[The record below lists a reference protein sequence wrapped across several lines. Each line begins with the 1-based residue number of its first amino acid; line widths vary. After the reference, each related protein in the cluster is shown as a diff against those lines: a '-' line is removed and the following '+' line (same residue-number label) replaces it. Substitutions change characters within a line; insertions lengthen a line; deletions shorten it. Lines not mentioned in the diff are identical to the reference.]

1 MDAIAVRNE
10 SDDSIAVKVA
20 RMEMQLLRYSS
31 DLESEKRT
39 RADTNS
45 DLTRRMESLRNEFR
59 EAQEKTNRIL
69 YMLIGGLTAL
79 QVVLQ
84 FVKH

>member
-1 MDAIAVRNE
+1 MPPVKHDH
-10 SDDSIAVKVA
+10 DDSLFVKVA

-39 RADTNS
+39 RSDANS
-45 DLTRRMESLRNEFR
+45 DLRRLVESLRNEFR

-79 QVVLQ
+79 QLVLQ